1 MTPDVEELDQLK
13 KQNAMLMRALMRA
26 KAERDAL
33 AKQLAAIATP
43 DVISNTPT
51 EIGVAR

>member
-1 MTPDVEELDQLK
+1 MTPTDEDVERPT

-33 AKQLAAIATP
+33 LKQLAALRP
-43 DVISNTPT
+43 DTQANDA
-51 EIGVAR
+51 GAAR